1 MSDLSEISK
10 NENGEGS
17 MSRNAI
23 KYLAMAAM
31 FCNHFAYIFLKEG
44 STGQEVMVDIG
55 YFTAITMC
63 YFLVEGYHYTRS
75 VKNYALRLL
84 VFGILSQIPFML
96 ALKQTNLNMMFSLL
110 LCLGVVWVADH
121 VKHKGEKM
129 LWLCVLVICSLW
141 TDWALLAPVFT
152 MLFANAYGDRKK
164 VSLAYGKAVGLFFL
178 LNVLSYRAD
187 CGLESALIHSACAC
201 IGPAA
206 SGVVIQCMY
215 NKADKTAHGWEKWF
229 FSGASSAS
237 LDDTVCKSIDGT
249 VIIIPG
255 CDGCGKNAEGRL
267 RYFFEAGR

>member
-1 MSDLSEISK
+1 
-10 NENGEGS
+10 

-152 MLFANAYGDRKK
+152 MLFVNAYGDRKK

-201 IGPAA
+201 IGLAA

-229 FSGASSAS
+229 FYGFYPAHLLLLWMIQFAK
-237 LDDTVCKSIDGT
+237 V
-249 VIIIPG
+249 
-255 CDGCGKNAEGRL
+255 
-267 RYFFEAGR
+267 

>member
-1 MSDLSEISK
+1 
-10 NENGEGS
+10 
-17 MSRNAI
+17 
-23 KYLAMAAM
+23 MAAM

-129 LWLCVLVICSLW
+129 LLLCVLVICSLW

-152 MLFANAYGDRKK
+152 MLFANAYGDRK
-164 VSLAYGKAVGLFFL
+164 
-178 LNVLSYRAD
+178 
-187 CGLESALIHSACAC
+187 
-201 IGPAA
+201 
-206 SGVVIQCMY
+206 
-215 NKADKTAHGWEKWF
+215 
-229 FSGASSAS
+229 
-237 LDDTVCKSIDGT
+237 
-249 VIIIPG
+249 
-255 CDGCGKNAEGRL
+255 
-267 RYFFEAGR
+267 

>member
-1 MSDLSEISK
+1 
-10 NENGEGS
+10 

-152 MLFANAYGDRKK
+152 MLFKCIWGQEK
-164 VSLAYGKAVGLFFL
+164 SITGLWKSSGTL
-178 LNVLSYRAD
+178 LSVE
-187 CGLESALIHSACAC
+187 C
-201 IGPAA
+201 
-206 SGVVIQCMY
+206 VVIQGGLRAGEC
-215 NKADKTAHGWEKWF
+215 AHTFYMRLYRAGSIG
-229 FSGASSAS
+229 SGY
-237 LDDTVCKSIDGT
+237 TVY
-249 VIIIPG
+249 V
-255 CDGCGKNAEGRL
+255 
-267 RYFFEAGR
+267 

>member
-1 MSDLSEISK
+1 
-10 NENGEGS
+10 

-121 VKHKGEKM
+121 VKHKGENAM
-129 LWLCVLVICSLW
+129 AVR
-141 TDWALLAPVFT
+141 AGN
-152 MLFANAYGDRKK
+152 LFALDGLGTSGTGIYD
-164 VSLAYGKAVGLFFL
+164 AVCKCIWGQEKSITGIWKSSGIL
-178 LNVLSYRAD
+178 LSVE
-187 CGLESALIHSACAC
+187 C
-201 IGPAA
+201 
-206 SGVVIQCMY
+206 VVIQGGLRAGEC
-215 NKADKTAHGWEKWF
+215 AHIILHVPVSAGSIG
-229 FSGASSAS
+229 SGY
-237 LDDTVCKSIDGT
+237 TVY
-249 VIIIPG
+249 V
-255 CDGCGKNAEGRL
+255 
-267 RYFFEAGR
+267 

>member
-75 VKNYALRLL
+75 VK
-84 VFGILSQIPFML
+84 
-96 ALKQTNLNMMFSLL
+96 
-110 LCLGVVWVADH
+110 
-121 VKHKGEKM
+121 EKM

-229 FSGASSAS
+229 FYGFYPVHLLLLWMIQFAK
-237 LDDTVCKSIDGT
+237 V
-249 VIIIPG
+249 
-255 CDGCGKNAEGRL
+255 
-267 RYFFEAGR
+267 

>member
-110 LCLGVVWVADH
+110 LCLGVV
-121 VKHKGEKM
+121 
-129 LWLCVLVICSLW
+129 
-141 TDWALLAPVFT
+141 
-152 MLFANAYGDRKK
+152 
-164 VSLAYGKAVGLFFL
+164 
-178 LNVLSYRAD
+178 
-187 CGLESALIHSACAC
+187 
-201 IGPAA
+201 
-206 SGVVIQCMY
+206 IQCMY

-229 FSGASSAS
+229 FYGFYPVHLLLLWMIQFAK
-237 LDDTVCKSIDGT
+237 V
-249 VIIIPG
+249 
-255 CDGCGKNAEGRL
+255 
-267 RYFFEAGR
+267 

>member
-1 MSDLSEISK
+1 
-10 NENGEGS
+10 
-17 MSRNAI
+17 
-23 KYLAMAAM
+23 
-31 FCNHFAYIFLKEG
+31 
-44 STGQEVMVDIG
+44 
-55 YFTAITMC
+55 
-63 YFLVEGYHYTRS
+63 
-75 VKNYALRLL
+75 
-84 VFGILSQIPFML
+84 
-96 ALKQTNLNMMFSLL
+96 
-110 LCLGVVWVADH
+110 
-121 VKHKGEKM
+121 M

-215 NKADKTAHGWEKWF
+215 NKADKTAHGWENGF
-229 FSGASSAS
+229 LRILSGASSAS

-249 VIIIPG
+249 VIIILG
-255 CDGCGKNAEGRL
+255 V
-267 RYFFEAGR
+267 

>member
-1 MSDLSEISK
+1 
-10 NENGEGS
+10 
-17 MSRNAI
+17 
-23 KYLAMAAM
+23 
-31 FCNHFAYIFLKEG
+31 
-44 STGQEVMVDIG
+44 
-55 YFTAITMC
+55 
-63 YFLVEGYHYTRS
+63 
-75 VKNYALRLL
+75 
-84 VFGILSQIPFML
+84 
-96 ALKQTNLNMMFSLL
+96 MMFSLL

-229 FSGASSAS
+229 FYGFYPVHLLLLWMIQFAK
-237 LDDTVCKSIDGT
+237 V
-249 VIIIPG
+249 
-255 CDGCGKNAEGRL
+255 
-267 RYFFEAGR
+267 

>member
-110 LCLGVVWVADH
+110 LCLGVVWVA
-121 VKHKGEKM
+121 
-129 LWLCVLVICSLW
+129 
-141 TDWALLAPVFT
+141 
-152 MLFANAYGDRKK
+152 NAYGDRKK
-164 VSLAYGKAVGLFFL
+164 VSLAYGKAAGLFFL

-215 NKADKTAHGWEKWF
+215 NKEDKTAHGWEKWF
-229 FSGASSAS
+229 FYGFYPVHLLALFLIKMILS
-237 LDDTVCKSIDGT
+237 
-249 VIIIPG
+249 
-255 CDGCGKNAEGRL
+255 
-267 RYFFEAGR
+267 